1 MVQTMTHNLARRRT
15 HTAPCLGLLAFG
27 VAAMASACATT
38 TTERLGLPPLQTVS
52 KVDLSRYTGTWFE
65 IASYPQRFQKGC
77 TGTTATY
84 TLRDDGEIGV
94 VNRCRKGSLQGKEDS
109 AEGRA
114 RVVDATTN
122 AKLEVTFFWPF
133 WGDYWIIDL
142 GQNYEYAVVGHPG
155 RDYLWIL
162 SRTPSMED
170 SVYRGIL
177 DRLQAKG
184 YPLDRLQ
191 KTLQPGQAPTSD
203 PVGG

>member
-1 MVQTMTHNLARRRT
+1 MILTQTHNPARRRA
-15 HTAPCLGLLAFG
+15 HRAPCG
-27 VAAMASACATT
+27 VLCALWIAAMASACATT
-38 TTERLGLPPLQTVS
+38 TTKRRGLPPLQTVA
-52 KVDLSRYTGTWFE
+52 KVELSRYTGTWFE

-94 VNRCRKGSLQGKEDS
+94 INRCRKGSLGGEEDS

-142 GQNYEYAVVGHPG
+142 GESYEYAVVGHPG

-162 SRTPSMED
+162 SRTPTMD
-170 SVYRGIL
+170 DTVYQGIL

-184 YPLDRLQ
+184 YSLDRLQ
-191 KTLQPGQAPTSD
+191 KTLQPATAPK
-203 PVGG
+203 PAPKGG